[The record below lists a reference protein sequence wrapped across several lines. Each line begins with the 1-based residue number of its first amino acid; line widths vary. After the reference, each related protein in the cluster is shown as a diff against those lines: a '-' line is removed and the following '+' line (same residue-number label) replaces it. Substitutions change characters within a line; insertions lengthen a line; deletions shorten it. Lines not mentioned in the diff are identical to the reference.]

1 MFPVLARVSHA
12 ASNVAW
18 SLSRHFNAILP
29 GGELPSPSWAPG
41 RLLKSGER
49 MPMMTGVPRNTL
61 SLCPRCNSEATD
73 AVIRGQA
80 SIAEF
85 RDRPGVI
92 EAEIVEE
99 AGRIL
104 MRKACAKHGPFEDVL
119 SNHPAFFRKME
130 RLAFGR
136 DFQCVGDQ
144 DIHDHG
150 PNGTRSGRGSYLI
163 IDMTNRCNMVC
174 SPCYMDANATSY
186 VHELDMEDIR
196 SVFENATSFKP
207 QREINVLFS
216 GGEATLSPI
225 LLDAIRHANRMGFH
239 RVHVATNGIRF
250 AQYRDFALEAKAA
263 GLHAV
268 YLQFDG
274 VSEAKNRHR
283 GIGNYMEVKHR
294 ALENIAAA
302 GMRTTLQVSVVNGG
316 NNDGLGD
323 VVRFVMEN
331 VDKIHGVIFQPV
343 MFSGRDEGISDEG
356 RYAQRYPVSQIAYD
370 LQEQTS
376 IDWQPMRDWFP
387 VSAYGIFAHLC
398 DVLRPESKIGSLF
411 NDIHPNHGI
420 FSPLL
425 VDADSQQM
433 IPVSAFFDLAQFMR
447 DIVEITDWARRPAIT
462 KMLVAV
468 AVFRNF
474 DPSRAPSGFEL
485 RHIPALLEDCFY
497 RVSGCGEN
505 WSERADSWNRRWRIV
520 MTNAMQFQDAH
531 IYDFATMADSSTPVA
546 TQEGEIN
553 FSAYNSAGWRKIVEH
568 LHQTATL
575 TEWHRTHPR
584 HQIYAHDKRVDWDM
598 VRSASARLVQIES
611 ESAPASVCEER
622 G

>member
-1 MFPVLARVSHA
+1 M
-12 ASNVAW
+12 
-18 SLSRHFNAILP
+18 
-29 GGELPSPSWAPG
+29 
-41 RLLKSGER
+41 
-49 MPMMTGVPRNTL
+49 
-61 SLCPRCNSEATD
+61 
-73 AVIRGQA
+73 
-80 SIAEF
+80 
-85 RDRPGVI
+85 I

-136 DFQCVGDQ
+136 DFECVGDQ

-150 PNGTRSGRGSYLI
+150 PNGTRSGRGTYLI

-174 SPCYMDANATSY
+174 SPCYMDANATTY
-186 VHELDMEDIR
+186 VHELGMEDIQA
-196 SVFENATSFKP
+196 VFEKAASFKP

-225 LLDAIRHANRMGFH
+225 LLDAIRYAKSKGFH
-239 RVHVATNGIRF
+239 RVHLATNGIRF
-250 AQYRDFALEAKAA
+250 AQNRDFALEAKAA

-323 VVRFVMEN
+323 VVRFVVEN

-343 MFSGRDEGISDEG
+343 MFSGRDEAISDEE
-356 RYAQRYPVSQIAYD
+356 RYARRYPVSQIAYD
-370 LQEQTS
+370 LQAQTVV
-376 IDWQPMRDWFP
+376 DWQPMRDWFP

-398 DVLRPESKIGSLF
+398 DVLHPESRIGSLF

-433 IPVSAFFDLAQFMR
+433 TPVGAFFNLQQFMR
-447 DIVEITDWARRPAIT
+447 DIVEITDSARGPAIT
-462 KMLVAV
+462 KTLVAL

-474 DPSRAPSGFEL
+474 DHRRAPSGFEL

-497 RVSGCGEN
+497 RVSGSGEN
-505 WSERADSWNRRWRIV
+505 WSERADSCNVRWRIV

-531 IYDFATMADSSTPVA
+531 IYDFATMADSTTPVA

-568 LHQTATL
+568 VHQTATL

-584 HQIYAHDKRVDWDM
+584 HQIYANNKRVDLDSVGSTASHL
-598 VRSASARLVQIES
+598 VRIELEPTTASA
-611 ESAPASVCEER
+611 CEE
-622 G
+622 

>member
-1 MFPVLARVSHA
+1 MFPVLARVSRV

-18 SLSRHFNAILP
+18 SLSTHFNAILP
-29 GGELPSPSWAPG
+29 GGELPNPSWAPG
-41 RLLKSGER
+41 RLLKSRER
-49 MPMMTGVPRNTL
+49 MRMMTGVPRNTL
-61 SLCPRCNSEATD
+61 SLCPRCNIEATD

-136 DFQCVGDQ
+136 DFECVGDQ

-150 PNGTRSGRGSYLI
+150 PNGTRSGRGTHLI

-174 SPCYMDANATSY
+174 SPCYMDANATTY
-186 VHELDMEDIR
+186 VHELGMEDIKA
-196 SVFENATSFKP
+196 VFEKAASFKP

-225 LLDAIRHANRMGFH
+225 LLDAIRYAKSNGFH
-239 RVHVATNGIRF
+239 RVHLATNGIRF
-250 AQYRDFALEAKAA
+250 AQDRDFALEAKAA

-283 GIGNYMEVKHR
+283 GIGNYTEVKHQ

-302 GMRTTLQVSVVNGG
+302 GMRTTLQVSVVNGR

-323 VVRFVMEN
+323 IVRFVIEN

-343 MFSGRDEGISDEG
+343 MFSGRDEAISDEE
-356 RYAQRYPVSQIAYD
+356 RYSRRYPVSQIAYD
-370 LQEQTS
+370 LQAQTS
-376 IDWQPMRDWFP
+376 VDWQPMRDWFP

-411 NDIHPNHGI
+411 SDIHPNHGI

-425 VDADSQQM
+425 VDADSKQM
-433 IPVSAFFDLAQFMR
+433 IPVSAFFNLQQFMR
-447 DIVEITDWARRPAIT
+447 DIVEITDSARGPAISKT
-462 KMLVAV
+462 LVWL

-474 DPSRAPSGFEL
+474 DQKRAPLGFDS
-485 RHIPALLEDCFY
+485 RHIPALLSDCFY
-497 RVSGCGEN
+497 RVSGSEDN
-505 WSERADSWNRRWRIV
+505 WSERADSYNGRWKIV
-520 MTNAMQFQDAH
+520 ITNAMQFQDAH
-531 IYDFATMADSSTPVA
+531 IYDLATMADSATPVA
-546 TQEGEIN
+546 TQEGEIG

-568 LHQTATL
+568 VHQTATL

-584 HQIYAHDKRVDWDM
+584 HQIYANDKRVDFE
-598 VRSASARLVQIES
+598 SALRTASHLVQIEP
-611 ESAPASVCEER
+611 ESTTVSVCEER
-622 G
+622 L

>member
-1 MFPVLARVSHA
+1 MFAVPARLVSA
-12 ASNVAW
+12 VSNAAW
-18 SLSRHFNAILP
+18 SLSTSLNAILP
-29 GGELPSPSWAPG
+29 TGELPSPSWAPG
-41 RLLKSGER
+41 RLLKSRER
-49 MPMMTGVPRNTL
+49 MRMMTGVPRRTL
-61 SLCPRCNSEATD
+61 SLCPDCNIEATD
-73 AVIRGQA
+73 AVIRGEA
-80 SIAEF
+80 SVAEF

-104 MRKACAKHGPFEDVL
+104 MRKACPKHGPFEDVL
-119 SNHPAFFRKME
+119 SNHPAFFQRME
-130 RLAFGR
+130 TLAFGR
-136 DFQCVGDQ
+136 DFECLGDR

-150 PNGTRSGRGSYLI
+150 PNGIRSGRGTYLI

-174 SPCYMDANATSY
+174 SPCYMDANATTY
-186 VHELDMEDIR
+186 VHELSMEDIK
-196 SVFENATSFKP
+196 SVFARAMSFKP

-225 LLDAIRHANRMGFH
+225 LLDAIRYSKSVGFH
-239 RVHVATNGIRF
+239 RVHVATNGIKF
-250 AQYRDFALEAKAA
+250 AQDPAFAFEAKAA

-302 GMRTTLQVSVVNGG
+302 GMRTTLQVSVINGR

-323 VVRFVMEN
+323 IVGFVIEN

-343 MFSGRDEGISDEG
+343 MFSGRDERISDEE
-356 RYAQRYPVSQIAYD
+356 RYALRYPVSQVAYD

-376 IDWQPMRDWFP
+376 VDWQPMRDWFP

-425 VDADSQQM
+425 VDTDSKQM
-433 IPVSAFFDLAQFMR
+433 FPIGAFFDLEQFMR
-447 DIVEITDWARRPAIT
+447 DIVAITDSGRGPAIT
-462 KMLVAV
+462 KALVSLS
-468 AVFRNF
+468 VFRNF
-474 DPSRAPSGFEL
+474 NHKRAPSGFE
-485 RHIPALLEDCFY
+485 RRDIPALLEDCFY
-497 RVSGCGEN
+497 RVSGSGEN
-505 WSERADSWNRRWRIV
+505 WSERANSYNGRWKIV
-520 MTNAMQFQDAH
+520 MINPMSFQDAH
-531 IYDFATMADSSTPVA
+531 TYDFATIADSATPVA
-546 TQEGEIN
+546 TQEGEIG
-553 FSAYNSAGWRKIVEH
+553 FCAYNSAGWRKIVEH
-568 LHQTATL
+568 VHQTATL

-584 HQIYAHDKRVDWDM
+584 HQIYAHDKRVDLDS
-598 VRSASARLVQIES
+598 VRSTPAQLVQIEA
-611 ESAPASVCEER
+611 EPAAVSVNEEPL
-622 G
+622 

>member
-1 MFPVLARVSHA
+1 MSPVLARVSRA

-18 SLSRHFNAILP
+18 SLSTHFNAMLP
-29 GGELPSPSWAPG
+29 WGELPNPSWAPG
-41 RLLKSGER
+41 RLLKSRER

-61 SLCPRCNSEATD
+61 SLCPRCNIEATD

-136 DFQCVGDQ
+136 DFECVGDQ

-150 PNGTRSGRGSYLI
+150 PNGTRSGRGTYLI

-174 SPCYMDANATSY
+174 SPCYMDANATTY
-186 VHELDMEDIR
+186 IHELDMEDIK
-196 SVFENATSFKP
+196 SVFEKATSFKP

-225 LLDAIRHANRMGFH
+225 LLDAIRHAKSMGFH

-250 AQYRDFALEAKAA
+250 AQNRDFALEAKAA

-302 GMRTTLQVSVVNGG
+302 GMRTTLQVSVVNGR

-323 VVRFVMEN
+323 IVRFVIQN

-343 MFSGRDEGISDEG
+343 MFSGRDESISDEE
-356 RYAQRYPVSQIAYD
+356 RYARRYPVSQIAYD
-370 LQEQTS
+370 LQAQTS
-376 IDWQPMRDWFP
+376 VDWQPMRDWFP
-387 VSAYGIFAHLC
+387 VSAYGIFGHLC

-433 IPVSAFFDLAQFMR
+433 TPVGAFFNLQQFMR
-447 DIVEITDWARRPAIT
+447 DIVEITDSARGPAIT
-462 KMLVAV
+462 KTLVAL

-474 DPSRAPSGFEL
+474 DHRRAPSGFEL

-497 RVSGCGEN
+497 RVSGSGEN
-505 WSERADSWNRRWRIV
+505 WSERADSCNVRWRIV

-531 IYDFATMADSSTPVA
+531 IYDFATMADSTTPVA

-568 LHQTATL
+568 VHQTATL

-584 HQIYAHDKRVDWDM
+584 HQIYANNKRVDLDS
-598 VRSASARLVQIES
+598 VRSTASHLVRIELEPTTASA
-611 ESAPASVCEER
+611 CEEQL
-622 G
+622 

>member
-1 MFPVLARVSHA
+1 
-12 ASNVAW
+12 
-18 SLSRHFNAILP
+18 
-29 GGELPSPSWAPG
+29 
-41 RLLKSGER
+41 
-49 MPMMTGVPRNTL
+49 
-61 SLCPRCNSEATD
+61 
-73 AVIRGQA
+73 
-80 SIAEF
+80 
-85 RDRPGVI
+85 
-92 EAEIVEE
+92 
-99 AGRIL
+99 

-119 SNHPAFFRKME
+119 SNHPAFFRRME

-136 DFQCVGDQ
+136 DFDCVGDQ

-174 SPCYMDANATSY
+174 SPCYMDANATTY
-186 VHELDMEDIR
+186 IHELDMEDIR
-196 SVFENATSFKP
+196 SVFDKASSFKP

-225 LLDAIRHANRMGFH
+225 LLDAIRHAKGMGFH
-239 RVHVATNGIRF
+239 RLHVATNGIRF
-250 AQYRDFALEAKAA
+250 AQDRDFSLEAKAA

-323 VVRFVMEN
+323 VVRFVIEN
-331 VDKIHGVIFQPV
+331 VDKVHGVIFQPV

-411 NDIHPNHGI
+411 NDIHPNHGM

-425 VDADSQQM
+425 VDVDSQQM
-433 IPVSAFFDLAQFMR
+433 IPVSAFFNLQQFMR

-462 KMLVAV
+462 KLLVAL

-474 DPSRAPSGFEL
+474 DLRRAPSGFEL

-497 RVSGCGEN
+497 RVSGSSEN
-505 WSERADSWNRRWRIV
+505 WSERADSCNVRWRIV

-568 LHQTATL
+568 VHQTATL

-584 HQIYAHDKRVDWDM
+584 HQIYAHNKRVDLDM

-611 ESAPASVCEER
+611 ESSPVSFL
-622 G
+622 